1 MTNRFSPDE
10 EQILRKAVDVL
21 KGGGLILYPT
31 DTIWGLGCDASRE
44 DAVEKLIRLK
54 GKEEGQGLIVLLDDV
69 NRVERYTRAV
79 PAVAYDLME
88 LSEKPLTLVLDE
100 GMMVAPAVLGHES
113 TIAIRVT
120 QDPIC
125 RELVRRLRKPLV
137 STSANLAGGPSPACF
152 ADITDSLKS
161 GVDYIL
167 PLRKAEKKPPVAST
181 VIRLKADGQIRILR
195 K

>member
-1 MTNRFSPDE
+1 MTNRFSPEDD
-10 EQILRKAVDVL
+10 QILRKTVDVL
-21 KGGGLILYPT
+21 KSGGIILYPT
-31 DTIWGLGCDASRE
+31 DTIWGIGCDATRE
-44 DAVEKLIRLK
+44 DAVAKLIQLK
-54 GKEEGQGLIVLLDDV
+54 GKSSGQGLIVLLDDV
-69 NRVERYTRAV
+69 NRVERYSRAV

-100 GMMVAPAVLGHES
+100 GMMVAPAVLGPES
-113 TIAIRVT
+113 SIAIRVT
-120 QDPIC
+120 RDPIC

-137 STSANLAGGPSPACF
+137 STSANLSGGPAPGSFSDIPA
-152 ADITDSLKS
+152 ALKS

-167 PLRKAEKKPPVAST
+167 PLRQAEKKPPVAST

>member
-21 KGGGLILYPT
+21 RSGGLILYPT

-120 QDPIC
+120 
-125 RELVRRLRKPLV
+125 
-137 STSANLAGGPSPACF
+137 
-152 ADITDSLKS
+152 
-161 GVDYIL
+161 
-167 PLRKAEKKPPVAST
+167 
-181 VIRLKADGQIRILR
+181 
-195 K
+195 

>member
-100 GMMVAPAVLGHES
+100 GMMVASAVLGPES

-137 STSANLAGGPSPACF
+137 
-152 ADITDSLKS
+152 
-161 GVDYIL
+161 
-167 PLRKAEKKPPVAST
+167 
-181 VIRLKADGQIRILR
+181 
-195 K
+195 